1 MRCVATFDFAVDQ
14 TYVRANKATKKPFF
28 GKFISRSCN
37 VVPLMPSS
45 NIYAFIASF
54 SVVSFVFLVSLRVLI
69 DVLKMRGK
77 IYNLIYFNVY
87 LWPLHTITVS

>member
-14 TYVRANKATKKPFF
+14 TYVRA
-28 GKFISRSCN
+28 ISRSCN

-45 NIYAFIASF
+45 NMYAFIASF